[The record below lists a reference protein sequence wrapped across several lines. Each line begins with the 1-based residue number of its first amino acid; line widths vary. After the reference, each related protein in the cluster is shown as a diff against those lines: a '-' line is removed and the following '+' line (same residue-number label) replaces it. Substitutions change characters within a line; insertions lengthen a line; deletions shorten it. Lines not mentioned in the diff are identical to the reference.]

1 MSEAPTATRAP
12 ERLSD
17 EAVSLLQRLIQFDT
31 VNPPGNEREAQ
42 EFLLGLLSDA
52 GWECELLAAEPERPN
67 LVARLRG
74 EADGPTLAMI
84 SHVDVVPAV
93 AEEWT
98 HGPFSGDLADDCVWG
113 RGALDMKDQVA
124 SEVAA
129 CLELGRSGWRPASG
143 DLLLVVTAD
152 EETGAHIGAQ
162 WVCSEHPDKV
172 RADMVVNE
180 GAGLAVDFEGRRL
193 YTLAVGEKGVFRFK
207 VRAHGTAG
215 HGSLP
220 RVGDNALLKL
230 APILEKLRDQP
241 DRETTADTELF
252 LNRLIGE
259 VPADLEAAVQRI
271 RGENP
276 ELADLLAE
284 PQLGVTFAPTMVDTT
299 GKQNVIPSLAEV
311 FVDCR
316 VPPEM
321 EEGEVRKRIES
332 VLGDGEHDVEFIDNV
347 VGNRSDYGGP
357 LADAIESWVTEV
369 DPGAEVLPGVMPG
382 FSDSHWFRK
391 AFGSTVYGFC
401 PQNAMSF
408 AEAEPLIH
416 APDERIAVADVHLM
430 AGFFW
435 QLPQRVLGSAG

>member
-1 MSEAPTATRAP
+1 MSEAPAATRAP

-17 EAVSLLQRLIQFDT
+17 EAISLLQRLIQFDT

-42 EFLLGLLSDA
+42 EFLLGQLKEA

-74 EADGPTLAMI
+74 DADGPTLAMI

-93 AEEWT
+93 AKEWT

-252 LNRLIGE
+252 LNR
-259 VPADLEAAVQRI
+259 
-271 RGENP
+271 
-276 ELADLLAE
+276 
-284 PQLGVTFAPTMVDTT
+284 
-299 GKQNVIPSLAEV
+299 
-311 FVDCR
+311 
-316 VPPEM
+316 
-321 EEGEVRKRIES
+321 
-332 VLGDGEHDVEFIDNV
+332 
-347 VGNRSDYGGP
+347 
-357 LADAIESWVTEV
+357 
-369 DPGAEVLPGVMPG
+369 
-382 FSDSHWFRK
+382 
-391 AFGSTVYGFC
+391 
-401 PQNAMSF
+401 
-408 AEAEPLIH
+408 
-416 APDERIAVADVHLM
+416 
-430 AGFFW
+430 
-435 QLPQRVLGSAG
+435 

>member
-1 MSEAPTATRAP
+1 MESQTSTPAVPAGLGP
-12 ERLSD
+12 
-17 EAVSLLQRLIQFDT
+17 EAVALLQRLIQFNT

-42 EFLLGLLSDA
+42 LHLQGLLDAA
-52 GWECELLAAEPERPN
+52 GWETELLAAEPERPN

-74 EADGPTLAMI
+74 DTEGPTLAMI

-93 AEEWT
+93 PEEWT
-98 HGPFSGDLADDCVWG
+98 HGPFSGDLADDFVWG

-129 CLELGRSGWRPASG
+129 CLELGRSGWRPAAG
-143 DLLLVVTAD
+143 ELLLVVTAD

-180 GAGLAVDFEGRRL
+180 GAGLAVDFDGRRL

-241 DRETTADTELF
+241 ERETTADTELF
-252 LNRLIGE
+252 LDRLLGE
-259 VPADLEAAVQRI
+259 VPADLEAAVERI
-271 RGENP
+271 RAGNP

-284 PQLGVTFAPTMVDTT
+284 PMLGVTFAPTMVDTT
-299 GKQNVIPSLAEV
+299 GKQNIIPSLAEV
-311 FVDCR
+311 YVDCR

-321 EEGEVRKRIES
+321 EEADVRERIDQ
-332 VLGDGEHDVEFIDNV
+332 VLGSGEWEIEFVDNV

-357 LADAIESWVTEV
+357 LAEAIEAWVSEV

-382 FSDSHWFRK
+382 FSDSHWFRE

-401 PQNAMSF
+401 PQNAMTF

-435 QLPQRVLGSAG
+435 QLPQRVLT